1 MTRDDRSTGDAASNA
16 PHDERAHLRDA
27 PSFSAWLEWPV
38 PRNTWFWTLGDATF
52 TLHRG
57 ADVVIHFDL
66 EGRLRRAFVDG
77 TNYQRGMDGRVL
89 RKVPSRWRGSG
100 APPSGP
106 FGKEETAAL
115 FDTVHRAVV
124 DALEELRDEA
134 VVAKPG
140 TPSASQQAR
149 ETLERAAR
157 YDPPRLA
164 AESERFLDTYDPLGI
179 LPPDC
184 YRSLILQVTTGC
196 RYGKC
201 EFCTLYEDV
210 TWRRKS
216 VDDFRAHLQSVKE
229 LFGRALPLKRGVFL
243 SEANALEIPTPD
255 LVQMMEIA
263 ANEIPEIVQSSSNRR
278 SGFSAFTDVFE
289 GHHRDDEDL
298 DLLAQS
304 GLRRVYLG
312 IESGDDVVLRRLLK
326 PANRDLVLR
335 RARELR
341 AVGVSIGAIFLVG
354 AGGRERSKP
363 HVENS
368 IALLRDL
375 ELDKEDI
382 VYLSRLRPPP
392 SMRSIIEAGPL
403 DEDELA
409 AEEKELLQAA
419 RSLGTRASRYEVDTF
434 VYY

>member
-1 MTRDDRSTGDAASNA
+1 MTSDRRATDDSTSHA

-27 PSFSAWLEWPV
+27 PGFRAGVEWPA
-38 PRNTWFWTLGDATF
+38 PRNTWFWALGDTTF
-52 TLHRG
+52 TLHQG
-57 ADVVIHFDL
+57 ADLVMHFDL

-100 APPSGP
+100 APPTGP
-106 FGKEETAAL
+106 FGTEETAAL
-115 FDTVHRAVV
+115 FDAVHRAVS
-124 DALEELRDEA
+124 DSLAELRDDEA
-134 VVAKPG
+134 QAMPG
-140 TPSASQQAR
+140 ADDALQQAR

-157 YDPPRLA
+157 FDASRLA
-164 AESERFLDTYDPLGI
+164 AESERFLETYDPLGI

-210 TWRRKS
+210 SWRRKS
-216 VDDFRAHLQSVKE
+216 VDEFHAHLRSVKE

-255 LVQMMEIA
+255 LARMMEIA
-263 ANEIPEIVQSSSNRR
+263 ADELPEIVQTSPERR
-278 SGFSAFTDVFE
+278 GGFSAFTDVFE

-298 DLLAQS
+298 ELLARR

-326 PANRDLVLR
+326 PANRELVLR

-341 AVGVSIGAIFLVG
+341 EVGLSIGAIFLVG
-354 AGGRERSKP
+354 AGGRERSRA
-363 HVENS
+363 HVDNS

-375 ELDKEDI
+375 ELDKDDI

-392 SMRSIIEAGPL
+392 SMKSVIEAGVL

-409 AEEKELLQAA
+409 AEEKELLLAA
-419 RSLGTRASRYEVDTF
+419 QSLGTRASRYEVDTF